1 MKSKTIALFSV
12 SACLIHGFCL
22 GQQSHHVPSRELT
35 LPATCGELKLTAV
48 ASNAIRVR
56 CSDAKATTLP
66 ELVYTKPQ
74 PVQASTGSDA
84 QSSWLQTSE
93 IRAVVDKGSGR
104 VRFLTPGGALL
115 TEESVDGRQLR
126 KTSEDGHDALSAEVR
141 YMLQPGEHLYGSG
154 QFQDGYLDIAR
165 LPRKLVQLNTQIA

>member
-1 MKSKTIALFSV
+1 MKSGIIAFLSV
-12 SACLIHGFCL
+12 TACVMQGPCL
-22 GQQSHHVPSRELT
+22 GQQNNHASSQQLT

-56 CSDAKATTLP
+56 CGDPKTIALP

-74 PVQASTGSDA
+74 TVQSSIGSDA

-93 IRAVVDKGSGR
+93 IRAVVDKASGQ

-115 TEESVDGRQLR
+115 AEE
-126 KTSEDGHDALSAEVR
+126 A
-141 YMLQPGEHLYGSG
+141 
-154 QFQDGYLDIAR
+154 I
-165 LPRKLVQLNTQIA
+165 